1 MKKLETFYTVDR
13 SVDEEE
19 YDYCINSTFEMMYKK
34 INELVEEVKRLK
46 KEKQD

>member
-1 MKKLETFYTVDR
+1 MKKLETFYTVDK

-34 INELVEEVKRLK
+34 INELIEEINATKGN
-46 KEKQD
+46 E